1 MKKQSRSTPRGPWQ
15 AVGIQRLRIAKAD
28 PAKLRIRATELK
40 LKAEGL
46 PREAYALIAKAEEL
60 ESAEHD

>member
-1 MKKQSRSTPRGPWQ
+1 MKNKSRPRGPWQ
-15 AVGIQRLRIAKAD
+15 AVGMQRLRIPKTD

-46 PREAYALIAKAEEL
+46 LREADALIAKAEEL
-60 ESAEHD
+60 ESTDNH

>member
-1 MKKQSRSTPRGPWQ
+1 M
-15 AVGIQRLRIAKAD
+15 QRLRIPKAD

-46 PREAYALIAKAEEL
+46 LREADALIAKAEEL